1 MIDRD
6 RLVKKIEDL
15 PFYLLE
21 EVADY
26 IDYVESKQNKEVKK
40 VEDITLA
47 SEKALSK
54 DWLKPEEEEA
64 WKDL

>member
-6 RLVKKIEDL
+6 LLVKKIEDL

-26 IDYVESKQNKEVKK
+26 IDYVEFKRNKEVKK
-40 VEDITLA
+40 VEDITIA
-47 SEKALSK
+47 SEDALSK
-54 DWLKPEEEEA
+54 DWLRPEEEET

>member
-1 MIDRD
+1 LIDRD
-6 RLVKKIEDL
+6 LLVKKIEDL

-26 IDYVESKQNKEVKK
+26 IDYVEFKRNKEVKK
-40 VEDITLA
+40 VEDITIA
-47 SEKALSK
+47 SEDALSK
-54 DWLKPEEEEA
+54 DWLRPEEEET